1 METEFAAKELSSD
14 LPGLHT
20 NYNISMDLVH
30 VVCGSKLF
38 IEVFYLYGEKN
49 GGNTSGTKQLKKCYP
64 LFLLC
69 FHLLW
74 NKLEIMFSAGV
85 SGCCQ

>member
-20 NYNISMDLVH
+20 NYIYISMDLVH

-38 IEVFYLYGEKN
+38 IEVFYLYGEK
-49 GGNTSGTKQLKKCYP
+49 
-64 LFLLC
+64 
-69 FHLLW
+69 
-74 NKLEIMFSAGV
+74 
-85 SGCCQ
+85 